1 MGPSI
6 LHLLNILA
14 EKNDGVW
21 KTEIMYFGWSRFFG
35 EMARYLL
42 LSHTLLWYV
51 EAELATAAVTTE
63 PVVLEQLEMVETM
76 PEPTVIDAAEVVVV
90 TNELLTSDE
99 AFES

>member
-1 MGPSI
+1 MMGSER
-6 LHLLNILA
+6 LKSCILA
-14 EKNDGVW
+14 D
-21 KTEIMYFGWSRFFG
+21 
-35 EMARYLL
+35 LL
-42 LSHTLLWYV
+42 FLWWNGKISTVELSHTSLWYV

>member
-1 MGPSI
+1 
-6 LHLLNILA
+6 
-14 EKNDGVW
+14 
-21 KTEIMYFGWSRFFG
+21 
-35 EMARYLL
+35 
-42 LSHTLLWYV
+42 LWYV